1 MPDKVTKCIFLTILT
16 SYNIFFLLQF
26 SFTKLGCFRHGRPGG
41 EGSGLAAGFVGKV
54 LVWLGG
60 KGYGQGYRV
69 MVMLMVRLGR
79 YGYGLAS
86 WVGFSGMVMVRLR
99 G

>member
-1 MPDKVTKCIFLTILT
+1 MFVRCIMLV
-16 SYNIFFLLQF
+16 
-26 SFTKLGCFRHGRPGG
+26 GCFRHGRPGG

>member
-1 MPDKVTKCIFLTILT
+1 MICYVCKMYYACTDKLGVV
-16 SYNIFFLLQF
+16 
-26 SFTKLGCFRHGRPGG
+26 GCFRHGRPGG

>member
-1 MPDKVTKCIFLTILT
+1 MYYACTDKLGVVGLCKACLCCCIEA
-16 SYNIFFLLQF
+16 
-26 SFTKLGCFRHGRPGG
+26 KLGCFRHGRPGG

-69 MVMLMVRLGR
+69 I
-79 YGYGLAS
+79 GLWLCLWS
-86 WVGFSGMVMVRLR
+86 GLVGMVMVWLR

>member
-1 MPDKVTKCIFLTILT
+1 M
-16 SYNIFFLLQF
+16 
-26 SFTKLGCFRHGRPGG
+26 GGRG
-41 EGSGLAAGFVGKV
+41 GKV
-54 LVWLGG
+54 RVWLQALWERFWFGLVGRLRG

>member
-1 MPDKVTKCIFLTILT
+1 M
-16 SYNIFFLLQF
+16 
-26 SFTKLGCFRHGRPGG
+26 
-41 EGSGLAAGFVGKV
+41 AAGFVGKV

>member
-1 MPDKVTKCIFLTILT
+1 MRFA
-16 SYNIFFLLQF
+16 FFVGFVCCCASVSLPPGVRVLP
-26 SFTKLGCFRHGRPGG
+26 TKLGCFRHGRPGG

>member
-1 MPDKVTKCIFLTILT
+1 M
-16 SYNIFFLLQF
+16 
-26 SFTKLGCFRHGRPGG
+26 
-41 EGSGLAAGFVGKV
+41 AAGFVGKV

-69 MVMLMVRLGR
+69 MVRLGR

>member
-1 MPDKVTKCIFLTILT
+1 MLLVIVMSTISCDVVRVLPT
-16 SYNIFFLLQF
+16 
-26 SFTKLGCFRHGRPGG
+26 GCFRHGRPGG

-60 KGYGQGYRV
+60 KGYVQGYRV